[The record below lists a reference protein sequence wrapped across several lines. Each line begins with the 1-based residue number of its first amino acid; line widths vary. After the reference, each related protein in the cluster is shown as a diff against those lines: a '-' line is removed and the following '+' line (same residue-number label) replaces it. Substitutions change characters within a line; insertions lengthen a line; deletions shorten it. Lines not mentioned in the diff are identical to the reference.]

1 MSFVTEN
8 KLYDYIQTKRG
19 VGYSYLGYSV
29 YDVTR
34 SDISKLKNLAD
45 KYGFPME
52 WLANLINHE
61 TAGTF
66 NPSITNSIGATGLI
80 QFLSS
85 TAQNLGT
92 STSALR
98 NMSFSEQLNWVD
110 KYLFKNFDYLNVFE
124 NKDDALNG
132 KNYKVKNTFNQGDL
146 FMTIFYPASVGK
158 DFNTY
163 TFPSNVT
170 ANNSGIY
177 KPKDYVDKAL
187 KNAPFPDVNYFLP
200 KVSQI
205 FTSNLAIILISA
217 ITIGAIGFVIYK
229 IKKNG

>member
-1 MSFVTEN
+1 MSFNVEG
-8 KLYDYIQTKRG
+8 KLYDFIQTKRG
-19 VGYSYLGYSV
+19 VGYSYRGYPV

-34 SDISKLKNLAD
+34 SDIRNLKSLAD
-45 KYGFPME
+45 KYGIPLE
-52 WLANLINHE
+52 WFGNLINHE

-66 NPSITNSIGATGLI
+66 NPAITNSIGATGLI
-80 QFLSS
+80 QFLPS

-98 NMSFSEQLNWVD
+98 EMSFSEQLQWVD

-124 NKDDALNG
+124 DKESAKSG

-163 TFPSNVT
+163 TFPSSVPE
-170 ANNSGIY
+170 NNAGIY

-187 KNAPFPDVNYFLP
+187 KNAPFPNADYFLP
-200 KVSQI
+200 KFGSSAT
-205 FTSNLAIILISA
+205 FWWLIPIA
-217 ITIGAIGFVIYK
+217 LFGGTLTYLYFRQK
-229 IKKNG
+229 LKK